1 MYLFSAISLETAHY
15 FPFSIELPS
24 EALEQNKEKTFGILE
39 VYVGVKWAL
48 CTKIGRAITAI
59 MYNLSFSM
67 DPYNTSTLVGNSNEP
82 PRKNVESLSEKDT

>member
-39 VYVGVKWAL
+39 VYEWRHMGAEYEAEKS
-48 CTKIGRAITAI
+48 IE
-59 MYNLSFSM
+59 YNKSNINISKENCLQKKKHRIFYKVVEM
-67 DPYNTSTLVGNSNEP
+67 TNTLTT
-82 PRKNVESLSEKDT
+82 RHF